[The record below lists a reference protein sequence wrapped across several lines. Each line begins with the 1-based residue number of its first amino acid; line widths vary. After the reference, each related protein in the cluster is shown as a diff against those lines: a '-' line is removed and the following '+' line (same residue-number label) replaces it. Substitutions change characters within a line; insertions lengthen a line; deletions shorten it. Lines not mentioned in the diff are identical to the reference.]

1 MNRKYIKAL
10 LGALL
15 VLGGCA
21 PKNEQKQLNN
31 DTTTDVSR
39 DEAHEEITWD
49 LIQMVEHNDEI
60 RSLLEESIVK
70 NEYTWRDQNNDHIF
84 ELDVYSS
91 DGIWQV
97 IEYKYVNFSFQN

>member
-1 MNRKYIKAL
+1 M
-10 LGALL
+10 
-15 VLGGCA
+15 
-21 PKNEQKQLNN
+21 NN

-60 RSLLEESIVK
+60 CSLLEESIVK

-84 ELDVYSS
+84 EIDVYSS
-91 DGIWQV
+91 DGIWQI
-97 IEYKYVNFSFQN
+97 IEYKYVNFSY

>member
-10 LGALL
+10 LCALL

-39 DEAHEEITWD
+39 DETHEEITWD

-91 DGIWQV
+91 DGIWQ
-97 IEYKYVNFSFQN
+97 IIDYKNVNFSY

>member
-1 MNRKYIKAL
+1 MHRKYIKAL
-10 LGALL
+10 LCALL

-39 DEAHEEITWD
+39 DEAHEQITWD

-60 RSLLEESIVK
+60 RFLLEESIA
-70 NEYTWRDQNNDHIF
+70 
-84 ELDVYSS
+84 
-91 DGIWQV
+91 
-97 IEYKYVNFSFQN
+97 